1 MVEQP
6 LQIYF
11 KKTIKGGLYNNLNFL
26 LMKKIFSFKVI
37 IYFFSTLMI
46 LNCSEKEVD
55 TKKTPNNDYQ
65 KEAKL
70 VVDSYDLIK
79 NDFAQNFAKS
89 TFEIDQHLIDEY
101 LEIIGMEAGSVS
113 SDAVSQILNEIGI
126 ATKKDIK
133 FVINQTIYS
142 PLTKSKLIEISKG
155 DVIEN
160 LNSIPGFE
168 SLSITERDIL
178 TFSNEIVREYN
189 YSINSQ
195 TSYDVPCPSS
205 ACGAGL
211 AIAGAI
217 AGNAICGP
225 ACGVAG
231 AIIGLIAGTAGK

>member
-1 MVEQP
+1 
-6 LQIYF
+6 
-11 KKTIKGGLYNNLNFL
+11 
-26 LMKKIFSFKVI
+26 MKKLFSFKVI
-37 IYFFSTLMI
+37 VYFFSALMI

-55 TKKTPNNDYQ
+55 AKKTPINDFK

-89 TFEIDQHLIDEY
+89 TFEIDQQIIDEY
-101 LEIIGMEAGSVS
+101 LEIIGMEVGSVS
-113 SDAVSQILNEIGI
+113 ADAVSQILDEIGI
-126 ATKKDIK
+126 AIEKDVE

-155 DVIEN
+155 GVIEN

-168 SLSITERDIL
+168 SLNITERDIL
-178 TFSNEIVREYN
+178 TFSNEIVIEYN
-189 YSINSQ
+189 NSISETNS
-195 TSYDVPCPSS
+195 VPCPSS